1 MEFLTNE
8 NSNKW
13 HIIMKTVINQNIS
26 FFIQSL
32 RLFESNFWSL
42 VCYLYGKGNNDSL
55 PFRAKT
61 TIAREKAISYSDSTP
76 KNTFKKSYFNNQNE
90 MVRALATITD
100 LIKW

>member
-32 RLFESNFWSL
+32 RLFESNF
-42 VCYLYGKGNNDSL
+42 
-55 PFRAKT
+55 
-61 TIAREKAISYSDSTP
+61 
-76 KNTFKKSYFNNQNE
+76 
-90 MVRALATITD
+90 
-100 LIKW
+100 